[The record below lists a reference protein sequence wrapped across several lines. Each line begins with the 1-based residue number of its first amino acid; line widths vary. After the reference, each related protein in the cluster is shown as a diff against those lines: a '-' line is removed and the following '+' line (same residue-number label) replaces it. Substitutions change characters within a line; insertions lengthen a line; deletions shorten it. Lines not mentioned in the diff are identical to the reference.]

1 MNSNF
6 KILTIIGARPQFIKA
21 SPISSAIKRE
31 HINEVIV
38 NTGQH
43 YDFNMSDIFFKDLD
57 IPKAKYNL
65 KIGSNS
71 HGKQTGDLLI
81 VLEKIITT
89 EKPNAVIVYGDTNS
103 TLGGAIAT
111 SKLNIPLIHI
121 EAGLRSFNKNMP
133 EEINRVITDHVSDLL
148 FCPSNHS
155 KELLSREGIV
165 KGTHIVGDVM
175 FDIFNE
181 KKKKIIEPS
190 ITSKEF
196 ALLTMHRAENTS
208 IENLHIRL
216 SQLQKLDI
224 QIQYPIHPRT
234 KKIIKSNNITTP
246 NNIKIIEP
254 LGYMEL
260 LNLASASQFIITDSG
275 GLQKEAMWLKK
286 HCITIREETEW
297 IETINQ
303 GVNKLIKLDN
313 SIDFPNLNTGNF
325 ANPYGDGN
333 ASIKIVKIISS
344 YLNE

>member
-1 MNSNF
+1 M
-6 KILTIIGARPQFIKA
+6 KILTVLGARPQFIKA
-21 SPISSAIKRE
+21 SPISSALKKTGITE
-31 HINEVIV
+31 III

-43 YDFNMSDIFFKDLD
+43 YDANMSDIFFKDLN
-57 IPKAKYNL
+57 IPVAKYNL
-65 KIGSNS
+65 NIGSNS

-81 VLEKIITT
+81 VLEKILIK
-89 EKPNAVIVYGDTNS
+89 EEPDAVIVYGDTNS

-165 KGTHIVGDVM
+165 KGTYIVGDVM

-181 KKKKIIEPS
+181 KKKIIKPS
-190 ITSKEF
+190 IATKEF

-325 ANPYGDGN
+325 TNPYGDGN

-344 YLNE
+344 YFN

>member
-1 MNSNF
+1 MNM
-6 KILTIIGARPQFIKA
+6 KILTVLGARPQFIKA
-21 SPISSAIKRE
+21 SPISSALKKTGITE
-31 HINEVIV
+31 III

-43 YDFNMSDIFFKDLD
+43 YDANMSDIFFKDLN
-57 IPKAKYNL
+57 IPVAKYNL
-65 KIGSNS
+65 NIGSNS

-81 VLEKIITT
+81 VLEKILIK
-89 EKPNAVIVYGDTNS
+89 EEPDAVIVYGDTNS

-181 KKKKIIEPS
+181 KKKIIKPS
-190 ITSKEF
+190 IATKEF

-260 LNLASASQFIITDSG
+260 LNLASVSQFIITDSG
-275 GLQKEAMWLKK
+275 GLQKEALWLKK

-325 ANPYGDGN
+325 TNPYGDGN

>member
-1 MNSNF
+1 MNM
-6 KILTIIGARPQFIKA
+6 KILTVLGARPQFIKA
-21 SPISSAIKRE
+21 SPISSALKKTGITE
-31 HINEVIV
+31 III

-43 YDFNMSDIFFKDLD
+43 YDANMSDIFFKDLN
-57 IPKAKYNL
+57 IPVAKYNL
-65 KIGSNS
+65 NIGSNS

-81 VLEKIITT
+81 VLEKILIK
-89 EKPNAVIVYGDTNS
+89 EEPDAVIVYGDTNS

-165 KGTHIVGDVM
+165 KGTYIVGDVM

-181 KKKKIIEPS
+181 KKKIIKPS
-190 ITSKEF
+190 IATKEF

-260 LNLASASQFIITDSG
+260 LNLASASEFIITDSG

-303 GVNKLIKLDN
+303 GVNQLIGLN
-313 SIDFPNLNTGNF
+313 EFININLSNGDFT
-325 ANPYGDGN
+325 NPYGEGDT
-333 ASIKIVKIISS
+333 SEKIISIIKNYFS
-344 YLNE
+344 

>member
-21 SPISSAIKRE
+21 SPISNVIKRA
-31 HINEVIV
+31 HIEEVIV

-43 YDFNMSDIFFKDLD
+43 YDFNMSNIFIKDLD
-57 IPKAKYNL
+57 IAKAKYNL

-71 HGKQTGDLLI
+71 HGKQTGHILI
-81 VLEKIITT
+81 ALEKVITT

-103 TLGGAIAT
+103 TLGGAIAA

-133 EEINRVITDHVSDLL
+133 EEINRIVTDHIADLL

-155 KELLSREGIV
+155 KELLSNEGIT
-165 KGTHIVGDVM
+165 KGVHVVGDVM
-175 FDIFNE
+175 FDLFKSNKSFI
-181 KKKKIIEPS
+181 KPS
-190 ITSKEF
+190 INSKGF

-208 IENLHIRL
+208 IKNLLIRL
-216 SQLQKLDI
+216 NQLEKLDI
-224 QIQYPIHPRT
+224 QIQFPIHPRT
-234 KKIIKSNNITTP
+234 KNIIKSRNITIP

-260 LNLASASQFIITDSG
+260 LNLASASEFIITDSG

-286 HCITIREETEW
+286 YCITIREETEW

-303 GVNKLIKLDN
+303 GVNQLIGLN
-313 SIDFPNLNTGNF
+313 EFININLSNGDFT
-325 ANPYGDGN
+325 NPYGEGDT
-333 ASIKIVKIISS
+333 SEKIISIIKNYFS
-344 YLNE
+344 

>member
-1 MNSNF
+1 MNM
-6 KILTIIGARPQFIKA
+6 KILTVLGARPQFIKA
-21 SPISSAIKRE
+21 SPISSALKKTGITE
-31 HINEVIV
+31 III

-43 YDFNMSDIFFKDLD
+43 YDANMSDIFFKDLN
-57 IPKAKYNL
+57 IPVAKYNL
-65 KIGSNS
+65 NIGSNS

-81 VLEKIITT
+81 VLEKILIK
-89 EKPNAVIVYGDTNS
+89 EEPDAVIVYGDTNS

-165 KGTHIVGDVM
+165 KGTYIVGDVM

-181 KKKKIIEPS
+181 KKKIIKPS
-190 ITSKEF
+190 IATKEF

-325 ANPYGDGN
+325 TNPYGDGN

-344 YLNE
+344 YFN

>member
-1 MNSNF
+1 M
-6 KILTIIGARPQFIKA
+6 
-21 SPISSAIKRE
+21 
-31 HINEVIV
+31 
-38 NTGQH
+38 
-43 YDFNMSDIFFKDLD
+43 
-57 IPKAKYNL
+57 
-65 KIGSNS
+65 
-71 HGKQTGDLLI
+71 
-81 VLEKIITT
+81 
-89 EKPNAVIVYGDTNS
+89 
-103 TLGGAIAT
+103 
-111 SKLNIPLIHI
+111 
-121 EAGLRSFNKNMP
+121 
-133 EEINRVITDHVSDLL
+133 ITDHVSDLL

-181 KKKKIIEPS
+181 MKKIIKPS

-234 KKIIKSNNITTP
+234 KKIIKLNNITIP